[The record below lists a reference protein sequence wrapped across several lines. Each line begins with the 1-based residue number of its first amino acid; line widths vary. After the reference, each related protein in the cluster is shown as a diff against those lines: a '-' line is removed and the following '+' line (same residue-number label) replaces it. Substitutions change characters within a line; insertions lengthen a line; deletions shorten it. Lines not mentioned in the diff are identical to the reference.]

1 MGGWLSGWLGERMAG
16 PVGERL
22 SVGVDVL
29 LLMYRAEGRSSR
41 NSFLQW
47 VQNQIVKRVIMRTSE
62 LLEDEKHRQRDGTR
76 RVLSCCLC
84 CESESTRLGLHE
96 RTDAKTKNAQRAIA
110 SYRRRLPGMKQAK
123 RRLLI

>member
-1 MGGWLSGWLGERMAG
+1 MAG

-47 VQNQIVKRVIMRTSE
+47 VQNQLLSKESNAYFRV
-62 LLEDEKHRQRDGTR
+62 TR
-76 RVLSCCLC
+76 GRETQTARLHPKGAIVLSVL
-84 CESESTRLGLHE
+84 RI
-96 RTDAKTKNAQRAIA
+96 RV
-110 SYRRRLPGMKQAK
+110 YQAWVA
-123 RRLLI
+123 

>member
-1 MGGWLSGWLGERMAG
+1 MDGWLSGWLGEW
-16 PVGERL
+16 V
-22 SVGVDVL
+22 SIGVDVL

-47 VQNQIVKRVIMRTSE
+47 VQNQIVKRVMHTSE

-84 CESESTRLGLHE
+84 CESESIRFWV
-96 RTDAKTKNAQRAIA
+96 A
-110 SYRRRLPGMKQAK
+110 
-123 RRLLI
+123 

>member
-1 MGGWLSGWLGERMAG
+1 MAG

-47 VQNQIVKRVIMRTSE
+47 VQNQIVKRVILLSYSRTRNTDSAMAPE
-62 LLEDEKHRQRDGTR
+62 GCY
-76 RVLSCCLC
+76 RVVCVANPS
-84 CESESTRLGLHE
+84 
-96 RTDAKTKNAQRAIA
+96 
-110 SYRRRLPGMKQAK
+110 LPGLGCMTN
-123 RRLLI
+123 RCEN

>member
-1 MGGWLSGWLGERMAG
+1 MAG

-47 VQNQIVKRVIMRTSE
+47 VQNQIVKRVMHTSE

-84 CESESTRLGLHE
+84 CESEFTRLGLHE

-110 SYRRRLPGMKQAK
+110 CYRRRLPGMKQAK